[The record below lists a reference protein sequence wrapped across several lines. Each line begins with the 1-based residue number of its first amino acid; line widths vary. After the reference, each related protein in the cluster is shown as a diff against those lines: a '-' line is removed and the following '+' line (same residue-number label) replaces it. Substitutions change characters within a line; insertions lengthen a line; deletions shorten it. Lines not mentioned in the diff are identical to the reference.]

1 MKHINKLEARKLY
14 GMGKEFWMVACNMR
28 PECGLLVNA
37 PGYESSCHHVSMKFD
52 DLYNCFCYYNCDNER
67 GRYPRFY
74 IDDNKGEQPLL
85 SFY

>member
-1 MKHINKLEARKLY
+1 MKQINKWQARKLY

-37 PGYESSCHHVSMKFD
+37 WCYDADRYHSINFTNF
-52 DLYNCFCYYNCDNER
+52 YNCFCYYNCDNER

-74 IDDNKGEQPLL
+74 IDDSKGE
-85 SFY
+85 